1 MPSSLQ
7 NVPMSNNGAVGS
19 DIEEKLS
26 NLSVEKASYPS
37 EMFRKERASFKLNK
51 SSKGKIIKHRSKYF
65 RLFLPPF
72 CGVVYLFYLLMP
84 AGQVGYKLFQ
94 SNFRPTGKLQKDR
107 RKMREKRRST
117 GVVYLGC
124 QGNDS
129 NGTTTGE
136 EEEEEEVVV
145 VDEETVKNTK
155 QNEICNT
162 STTSPA
168 DTEGN

>member
-1 MPSSLQ
+1 
-7 NVPMSNNGAVGS
+7 
-19 DIEEKLS
+19 
-26 NLSVEKASYPS
+26 
-37 EMFRKERASFKLNK
+37 
-51 SSKGKIIKHRSKYF
+51 
-65 RLFLPPF
+65 
-72 CGVVYLFYLLMP
+72 MP

-136 EEEEEEVVV
+136 EEEEEEEVV

-162 STTSPA
+162 STTTSPA
-168 DTEGN
+168 DTEGNYN